1 MENVT
6 RTKVFGRSVIIRKR
20 KRDSKP
26 FSYNRGPCFH
36 IINAGYW
43 YLSVSLSKPRK
54 AVNFGKIV
62 DK

>member
-36 IINAGYW
+36 IVNAGYW
-43 YLSVSLSKPRK
+43 YLSVSLRKPHK

>member
-6 RTKVFGRSVIIRKR
+6 RKKVFGRSVIVRKR

-26 FSYNRGPCFH
+26 ISYNRGPCFH

-43 YLSVSLSKPRK
+43 YLSVSLRKPRK
-54 AVNFGKIV
+54 AINFGKIV

>member
-6 RTKVFGRSVIIRKR
+6 RKKILGRSVIIRKR

-36 IINAGYW
+36 IVNAGYW
-43 YLSVSLSKPRK
+43 YLSVSLRKPRK

>member
-26 FSYNRGPCFH
+26 ISYNRGPCFH

-43 YLSVSLSKPRK
+43 YLSVSLRKPRK

>member
-6 RTKVFGRSVIIRKR
+6 RKKVFGRSVIVRKR

-26 FSYNRGPCFH
+26 ISYNRGPCFH

-43 YLSVSLSKPRK
+43 YLSVSLRKPRK

>member
-6 RTKVFGRSVIIRKR
+6 RKKILGRSVIIRRRAYKLR
-20 KRDSKP
+20 AP
-26 FSYNRGPCFH
+26 GFSTGTCFRRFDY
-36 IINAGYW
+36 GLWSLY
-43 YLSVSLSKPRK
+43 VELSKPRK